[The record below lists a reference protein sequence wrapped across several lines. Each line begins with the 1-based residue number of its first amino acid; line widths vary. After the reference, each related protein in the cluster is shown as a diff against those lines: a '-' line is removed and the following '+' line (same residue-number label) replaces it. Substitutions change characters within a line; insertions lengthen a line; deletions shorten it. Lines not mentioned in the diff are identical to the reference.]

1 MVKVWIARGILG
13 FFGLLLVTAI
23 LAFIWENPDHW
34 QILKTLG
41 GIFFILGSFI
51 WAICTIVDH
60 HERVERKSYD

>member
-1 MVKVWIARGILG
+1 MVKLRIAQTILG
-13 FFGLLLVTAI
+13 LLAFGI
-23 LAFIWENPDHW
+23 IWICLAFIWENPDHW

-60 HERVERKSYD
+60 YERVERKSYD